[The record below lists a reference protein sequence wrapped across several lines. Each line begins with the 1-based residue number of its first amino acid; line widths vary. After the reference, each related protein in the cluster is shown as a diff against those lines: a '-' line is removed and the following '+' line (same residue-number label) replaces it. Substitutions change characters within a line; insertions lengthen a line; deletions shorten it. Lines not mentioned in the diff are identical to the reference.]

1 MRNKPNEWISIADLM
16 TGVVGVVL
24 LLFVMMAMLANK
36 LESSGSTSARTDA
49 KGKRGQWPPFFS
61 LSEAGGYY
69 FESGRATLSS
79 DFRNSL
85 ISDIIPKLSKN
96 IDDYGVD
103 VVEVIGHTD
112 EVPMGGTS
120 NLDKKLV
127 AASNGRFDIGELH
140 STDNAGLAL
149 ARAVAVVQI
158 LRRDPRL
165 KNVTILPLSAA
176 QMIAPGDRVADGS
189 AAASDQRRRRIEIR
203 LRKSTNQAEAN
214 RPGRVP

>member
-1 MRNKPNEWISIADLM
+1 VRNKPNEWISIADLM

-36 LESSGSTSARTDA
+36 LESSGPTSARTDA

-189 AAASDQRRRRIEIR
+189 AASSDQRRRRIEIR

>member
-36 LESSGSTSARTDA
+36 LESSGPTSARTDA

-189 AAASDQRRRRIEIR
+189 AASSDQRRRRIEIR